1 MSTGSVRIGNV
12 GWDIMEPLTYTVEL
26 LNVLVA
32 MRFYYKYRSLRGFDQ
47 IIKNNRERFISR
59 SPALKFRFT
68 KLQKTEEQLERESE
82 YIRKS
87 IDYYKSRQKMI

>member
-1 MSTGSVRIGNV
+1 
-12 GWDIMEPLTYTVEL
+12 MEPLTYSVEL

-32 MRFYYKYRSLRGFDQ
+32 MRFYYKYRTLRGFDK
-47 IIKNNRERFISR
+47 IIKQNRERYINR
-59 SPALKFRFT
+59 SPSLKFRFT

-87 IDYYKSRQKMI
+87 VDYYKSRQKMI